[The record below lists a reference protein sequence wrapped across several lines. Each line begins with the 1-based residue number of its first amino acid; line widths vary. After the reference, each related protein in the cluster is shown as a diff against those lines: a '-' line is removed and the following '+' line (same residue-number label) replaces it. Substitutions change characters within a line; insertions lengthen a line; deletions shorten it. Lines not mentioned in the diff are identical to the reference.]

1 MTKTLGLEGGNGG
14 DKSKIV
20 GTMVHRYTVILEPEE
35 DGGFHAFIPALKGCH
50 THGDNE
56 EEALANAQ
64 EAISIYIESLTARG
78 EPIPAED
85 LLIRPVEVGV

>member
-1 MTKTLGLEGGNGG
+1 
-14 DKSKIV
+14 
-20 GTMVHRYTVILEPEE
+20 MVHRYTVILEPEE
-35 DGGFHAFIPALKGCH
+35 DGGFHAFVPALKGCH
-50 THGDNE
+50 TQGDNE

-78 EPIPAED
+78 EPVPAED